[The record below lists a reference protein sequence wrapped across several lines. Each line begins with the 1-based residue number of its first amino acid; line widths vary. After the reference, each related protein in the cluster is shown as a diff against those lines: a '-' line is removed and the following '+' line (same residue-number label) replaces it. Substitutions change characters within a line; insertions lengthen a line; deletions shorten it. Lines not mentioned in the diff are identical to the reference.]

1 MSPDP
6 QALRP
11 VTEPQLD
18 PTIYS
23 RSFSRSQ
30 AVVSRQIAGET
41 LVVPIRGKVG
51 DLASIYSF
59 NETGSLLWVALKDPK
74 SLESLTDLLCQT
86 YEVTWDEAQRDAS
99 AFVVEMEAAGLL
111 AQVQF

>member
-1 MSPDP
+1 MRPDP
-6 QALRP
+6 QSLRP
-11 VTEPQLD
+11 VIETQREPTVD
-18 PTIYS
+18 S

-59 NETGSLLWVALKDPK
+59 NETGSCLWVALEHPR
-74 SLESLTDLLCQT
+74 SLESLTDLLYQT
-86 YEVTWDEAQRDAS
+86 YEVTWDDAQRDAT